1 MNTHRTLGNTLGAR
15 GGGGGGGGGRGARS
29 MVSVAPS
36 SLVSYSEGP
45 TKKGTLRSMTLEI
58 PNLSPPDA
66 VRSAQRSR
74 GGWRGGAVPPW
85 LDCDVDEDG
94 ELVCPDHFEF
104 GALSGR
110 TYRDWTFPEPTGG
123 RYVYRQFE
131 TGDVFILETP
141 AKGKL
146 AEPLLVPRK
155 SKAWTAISSAIYA
168 RKAGKRQAALNAFV
182 QLANATATVIS
193 AGSKPRRGASKA
205 PTPAESTELVE
216 METAPATG
224 GGVSWIPI
232 AVAGAVVVG
241 VLAIFG
247 GGKS

>member
-1 MNTHRTLGNTLGAR
+1 MNRRNNTLGTLGAR
-15 GGGGGGGGGRGARS
+15 GGGGGGGRGARS
-29 MVSVAPS
+29 TAPA
-36 SLVSYSEGP
+36 VVTTP
-45 TKKGTLRSMTLEI
+45 NASMRLAI
-58 PNLSPPDA
+58 PNLSPEEA
-66 VRSAQRSR
+66 VRRARGRGAQ
-74 GGWRGGAVPPW
+74 GWRGGAIPPW

-94 ELVCPDHFEF
+94 KPVCPDDFYL

-110 TYRDWTFPEPTGG
+110 TYRDWTFPEQTGG

-168 RKAGKRQAALNAFV
+168 RKAGKRQAALNAFT
-182 QLANATATVIS
+182 QLANATTAILAAS
-193 AGSKPRRGASKA
+193 AKPKSGASKA
-205 PTPAESTELVE
+205 PVVKTEELVE
-216 METAPATG
+216 MEIAP
-224 GGVSWIPI
+224 VSESSVPWIPI

-241 VLAIFG
+241 ALAIFG